1 MDNYNCKKGI
11 LIFLI
16 IFFLLGCSTTINKRH
31 KIYLTDEFYVL
42 KLYSGKEWMPEYMG
56 LKEKITKQELRSI
69 PSYLQDC
76 YEKE

>member
-1 MDNYNCKKGI
+1 MDNYNCKKSI

-16 IFFLLGCSTTINKRH
+16 IFSLLGCATLTEKKP
-31 KIYLTDEFYVL
+31 KIYPIEEFYVL

-69 PSYLQDC
+69 PYYLQNC